1 MSWFFKKDGL
11 IPQFN
16 LRLDCYDR
24 RLHILCGLPLLLCL
38 PLPRRLPLLLRLSLL
53 RRFPLLQSPLYNHP
67 TQNNKYICANRIS
80 KEKNDF
86 N

>member
-1 MSWFFKKDGL
+1 MISVDTILVLVDDL

-16 LRLDCYDR
+16 G
-24 RLHILCGLPLLLCL
+24 HLPLFRQL
-38 PLPRRLPLLLRLSLL
+38 PLPRRLPLLRGLPLL
-53 RRFPLLQSPLYNHP
+53 RSFPLLQSPLYNHP
-67 TQNNKYICANRIS
+67 TQNYKYICDKRIS